1 MLPATSKRGMALIV
15 LLGAVQQLPPAA
27 SSSDS
32 MMESSASPPAATHAS
47 SPFTDQG
54 STPWTLVCEDPTRL
68 ATILT
73 TAAAQLALP
82 PATVGNE
89 SDWAEEFNG

>member
-27 SSSDS
+27 S
-32 MMESSASPPAATHAS
+32 SSASPPAATHAS